1 MDILVAI
8 LIVGLLGAAGTVGAI
23 WRLGVALGRR
33 TARVGTRGIDLDM
46 ALRQFRRPLLIW
58 SLLLAGS
65 GVLVTGLGWDSGA
78 VRVGA
83 LIGAVIGIGILVVA
97 PLVVT
102 TLGARLLDR
111 LRGHVMM
118 RVSRRP

>member
-58 SLLLAGS
+58 SLLLAGI

-83 LIGAVIGIGILVVA
+83 LM
-97 PLVVT
+97 
-102 TLGARLLDR
+102 ARLSPPAR
-111 LRGHVMM
+111 
-118 RVSRRP
+118 